1 MNAIKRMTPRGTA
14 GCDSVVSL
22 YMEDAMFRSLAFIA
36 AAIVASALVTSSRVE
51 AGASASA
58 PSKYSRV
65 SANQQRQDTNVPIT
79 EYSSSA
85 RRTQHKH

>member
-1 MNAIKRMTPRGTA
+1 
-14 GCDSVVSL
+14 
-22 YMEDAMFRSLAFIA
+22 MEDAMFRSLALFA
-36 AAIVASALVTSSRVE
+36 AAIVASALVMSDRVE

-58 PSKYSRV
+58 PSKYARV
-65 SANQQRQDTNVPIT
+65 SANQQQRQDTNVPIT

>member
-1 MNAIKRMTPRGTA
+1 
-14 GCDSVVSL
+14 
-22 YMEDAMFRSLAFIA
+22 
-36 AAIVASALVTSSRVE
+36 VTSSRVE

-65 SANQQRQDTNVPIT
+65 SANQQQRQHTNVPIT

-85 RRTQHKH
+85 KRTSQHKH